1 VDEPDLRG
9 QPPSGLSTVLLLF
22 AGIDVVLALV
32 LLLGGGFSWH
42 FWAIAGIGVLLALAG
57 LKERVSPRDPGA

>member
-9 QPPSGLSTVLLLF
+9 HPPSGLSTVLLLF
-22 AGIDVVLALV
+22 AGIDILLALV
-32 LLLGGGFSWH
+32 LLLGGGFSWQ

-57 LKERVSPRDPGA
+57 LKERVSPRTPRA